1 MGENARKQAIKNQQ
15 LFTSKDK
22 QFQHIEISEKTNQIY
37 SYICNSKKAPLKRME
52 YREVENQTPQSPQD
66 SKVYNKPLSVRIE
79 HQQSQ
84 TKIYCYTE

>member
-37 SYICNSKKAPLKRME
+37 SYICNSSKGTTKEDGIQGSGKPNTSFPSRFKG
-52 YREVENQTPQSPQD
+52 VQQT
-66 SKVYNKPLSVRIE
+66 
-79 HQQSQ
+79 
-84 TKIYCYTE
+84 TKC